1 MYRVVSGLKYA
12 LLQALFSRTCAA
24 AFKGAPRDRTPC
36 VATTDCKRQKL
47 VPVRRQGSKLT
58 LNAHLKTTV
67 HHMNIRKSLR
77 LRRMHTF
84 NLVLCVAASTV
95 LAITNVAAR
104 SSGAPSEAC
113 ATMVPRHGSE
123 DTSRKSRYR
132 LTQNHVNFTEDDII
146 EGFATHVDGRPKT
159 LVTFLWLPPHRHG
172 AVTFVATVVKDYMTF
187 YTSITSVEVV

>member
-1 MYRVVSGLKYA
+1 
-12 LLQALFSRTCAA
+12 
-24 AFKGAPRDRTPC
+24 
-36 VATTDCKRQKL
+36 
-47 VPVRRQGSKLT
+47 
-58 LNAHLKTTV
+58 
-67 HHMNIRKSLR
+67 
-77 LRRMHTF
+77 MHTF

-146 EGFATHVDGRPKT
+146 EVKLTARFGATFKGFLIKPILDGEAKGTFLRARDKQPMRDCPGFATHVDGRPKT
-159 LVTFLWLPPHRHG
+159 LVTFLWLPPRRHG

-187 YTSITSVEVV
+187 YTSITSVEEV